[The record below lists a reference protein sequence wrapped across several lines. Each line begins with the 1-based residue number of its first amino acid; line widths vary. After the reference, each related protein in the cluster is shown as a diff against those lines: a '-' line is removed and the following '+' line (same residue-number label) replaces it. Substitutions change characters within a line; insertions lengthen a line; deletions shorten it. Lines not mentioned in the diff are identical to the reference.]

1 MAKALFG
8 HVGGPDSRLLMEV
21 RRLRQRVQQ
30 LEAQVGRLQADND
43 ALRLGALEHDLHQH
57 EVDAVHSL
65 DGVEEPA
72 LA

>member
-8 HVGGPDSRLLMEV
+8 HVGSPDVRLLGEV
-21 RRLRQRVQQ
+21 RRLQQRVQQ
-30 LEAQVGRLQADND
+30 LETQVGRLQAEND
-43 ALRLGALEHDLHQH
+43 ALRLGALERDLHQH